1 MNQAQIELWVIEA
14 QGGCEKAFEQLCR
27 HFYPALLRFTYKI
40 CADEAMAKDAVQNC
54 WMKLANSL
62 SKLQDP
68 RAFKAWV
75 YRSARWQT
83 LDLLKRQ
90 SHEIVDFTDEE
101 MSDALIAHDHNENDA
116 DKGSRLRELMN
127 GLSELDQQAIHLFY
141 LENMRLAEI
150 AHVLGIPV
158 GTVKSRLNRARNNL
172 KKQLE

>member
-27 HFYPALLRFTYKI
+27 YYYPALLRFTYKI
-40 CADEAMAKDAVQNC
+40 CADEAMARDAVQNC

-68 RAFKAWV
+68 RAFKAWI

-90 SHEIVDFTDEE
+90 SREIVEFTDKEV
-101 MSDALIAHDHNENDA
+101 SAALTTNDHNESDS
-116 DKGSRLRELMN
+116 DKGSQLRELMN
-127 GLSELDQQAIHLFY
+127 ALSEIDQQAIHLFY
-141 LENMRLAEI
+141 LENMRLSEI
-150 AHVLGIPV
+150 AQVLCIPV